1 MDNKLCVFVQ
11 ESGLETTHAQQILD
25 NFTSFFE
32 GAKNLEI
39 EAKKI
44 NVSDITQTDLMS
56 KARTLRLQLK
66 DIRVEAEHTRK
77 TLKERS
83 LRECKAIDGI
93 ANIIKALIIPLEE
106 HLEKQEKFI
115 EYKRARELDETEA
128 KRVAEL
134 SPFVSDVA
142 FYKLR
147 EMDEESYCNL
157 LKSSKKAFKAQKK
170 AEELAEIERLR
181 KKEEEKKE
189 RLRIQKENERLR
201 KEAEEKER
209 EIVRIRKE
217 KEKEE
222 ARRYKTGKIKGLEG
236 KMLEELDF
244 LFERIEDEFQLTQQG
259 KRVYDFII
267 KFIK

>member
-11 ESGLETTHAQQILD
+11 ESGLETTHAQQI
-25 NFTSFFE
+25 
-32 GAKNLEI
+32 
-39 EAKKI
+39 
-44 NVSDITQTDLMS
+44 
-56 KARTLRLQLK
+56 
-66 DIRVEAEHTRK
+66 
-77 TLKERS
+77 
-83 LRECKAIDGI
+83 
-93 ANIIKALIIPLEE
+93 
-106 HLEKQEKFI
+106 
-115 EYKRARELDETEA
+115 
-128 KRVAEL
+128 
-134 SPFVSDVA
+134 
-142 FYKLR
+142 
-147 EMDEESYCNL
+147 
-157 LKSSKKAFKAQKK
+157 

-217 KEKEE
+217 EEEKRIKENAERIAKEKEE

-244 LFERIEDEFQLTQQG
+244 LFERIGDEFQLTQQG